1 MKLNKLS
8 PIAAMTA
15 LVTFEVDGSF
25 SFHQIDTS
33 QVILLQLLSE
43 SQDPFIIS
51 DSVFP
56 LLSQT
61 ENALHNQ
68 IKYLSSLRPVT
79 F

>member
-43 SQDPFIIS
+43 IRPFIIS